1 MLISLSAYRKKQI
14 TASTNMNLA
23 RNFLLPIFNLLIFL
37 ILAFTPTYQNISF
50 KLQKILATFK
60 VKNFFLLLLSFGL
73 FSAAQSQNV
82 VTCYVFEDAS
92 TNPISKVKIEIKTQ
106 KIITTAT
113 DGYFK
118 TNLKNGEYNLVLTSL
133 GYDTLFVTIKVA
145 GNTNLNL
152 FLKPTYFQIKEVA
165 VAETQLNN
173 KILSTNANV
182 TVFTKKDMEKVPQF
196 LGQIDPIKAILTLPG
211 VGKGGDGNSGL
222 YIRGGSAGQNLTL
235 LNDAIIYNPSH
246 LLGLFSVFN
255 SGIINEVKLHKN
267 GVPATQ
273 VGRLASLIEV
283 NGSKKIAD
291 SLKIEADLGLYY
303 AAANMVV
310 PITTKW
316 SINLAA
322 RKTFMNY
329 TVWPL
334 LSKLNLN
341 SSFFNKAKYDFY
353 DLNFT
358 SNAQLSKKDFLHF
371 SAFTGGD
378 DFGFGITQFNINN
391 NMNWQNT
398 ALSLNWKRFINPNIT
413 LNTTLTHSGYNFNFG
428 MAQDQYTAR
437 ITSNIKDYSFK
448 TYFTALLNKHLL
460 KAGLHFTNHQF
471 KPNTP
476 YAKSL
481 DTELDFGTA
490 NVYHADESAIF
501 LSDDI
506 HISDKI
512 AVYAGTRLTYYRHKG
527 PFFINN
533 ENNLPIQH
541 AQNET
546 ITNYIYVEPSLTF
559 RYAFNHNTS
568 LKLAYSR
575 NVQPIHLIS
584 VTAVNFPADFW
595 MPSLVGLPPE
605 KGYQTS
611 IGYFK
616 NLKNGNYQ
624 TSVDVFYK
632 NMKGLVEFSGGITN
646 LLDNLKIEE
655 NLFKGT
661 GNAYGAEFFIKKVKG
676 KLTGWAGYTLSKS
689 NRNFADLNEG
699 NLFPFKYDRRH
710 DFTLVCN
717 HQLGSK
723 WNISSA
729 FTYATGNAFT
739 MPVSRF
745 TIGGNIVNE
754 YGLFNGSRMP
764 AYHRLDA
771 AVTYKMKQRKRIQSE
786 FSFSVYNLYNRQ
798 NPIYTFFM
806 ASGDLSKLKV
816 SVKPQSVALLPILPA
831 INYKIIFN

>member
-1 MLISLSAYRKKQI
+1 MIYRYLS
-14 TASTNMNLA
+14 S
-23 RNFLLPIFNLLIFL
+23 
-37 ILAFTPTYQNISF
+37 YQNICL
-50 KLQKILATFK
+50 KLQILPAYCTVKK
-60 VKNFFLLLLSFGL
+60 VFSLFFLLSLGFTV
-73 FSAAQSQNV
+73 QSQNLV
-82 VTCYVFEDAS
+82 NGNVFDETS
-92 TNPISKVKIEIKTQ
+92 TNPIAKVKIEIKNQ
-106 KIITTAT
+106 KTLITLK

-118 TNLKNGEYNLVLTSL
+118 TYLNNGDYDLILTRFGFDTLYQTVNVLGETNLK
-133 GYDTLFVTIKVA
+133 
-145 GNTNLNL
+145 L
-152 FLKPTYFQIKEVA
+152 FLKPSFIHIKEVA
-165 VAETQLNN
+165 ITEAKLNN

-182 TVFTKKDMEKVPQF
+182 TVFTKKDMEKVPRF
-196 LGQIDPIKAILTLPG
+196 LGQIDPIKALQTLPG
-211 VGKGGDGNSGL
+211 VGKGGEGNSGI

-255 SGIINEVKLHKN
+255 AAVVNEVKLYKT
-267 GVPATQ
+267 GVPAVQ

-283 NGSKKIAD
+283 NSSKKIAD

-303 AAANMVV
+303 AATNITL
-310 PITTKW
+310 PITNKW

-334 LSKLNLN
+334 LGKLKLN
-341 SSFFNKAKYDFY
+341 SPFFNKAKYDFY

-358 SNAQLSKKDFLHF
+358 SNAQLSKKDNLYF
-371 SAFTGGD
+371 SAFSGGD

-398 ALSLNWKRFINPNIT
+398 ALSLNWKRIINPNLI

-437 ITSNIKDYSFK
+437 ISSNIKDYSLKSFLSI
-448 TYFTALLNKHLL
+448 YLNKHQI
-460 KAGLHFTNHQF
+460 KTGLHFTNHRF

-481 DTELDFGTA
+481 NTELDFGTP
-490 NVYHADESAIF
+490 NVYYADETAIF

-506 HISDKI
+506 LLNDKI
-512 AVYAGTRLTYYRHKG
+512 AIYAGTRLTYYRHKG
-527 PFFINN
+527 PFFIAN
-533 ENNLPIQH
+533 ENNIQT
-541 AQNET
+541 QYTKNQT
-546 ITNYIYVEPSLTF
+546 IASYIFLEPSLTF
-559 RYAFNHNTS
+559 RYAFNNQSS
-568 LKLAYSR
+568 LKLSYSR

-595 MPSLVGLPPE
+595 MPSLAGIAPE
-605 KGYQTS
+605 KGYQS
-611 IGYFK
+611 SLGYFK
-616 NLKNGNYQ
+616 NFNNGTYQ
-624 TSVDVFYK
+624 TNVDAFYK
-632 NMKGLVEFSGGITN
+632 NMSGLVEFSGGIMN
-646 LLDNLKIEE
+646 LLDNLKIED
-655 NLFKGT
+655 NLYKGT

-689 NRNFADLNEG
+689 TRNFTDLNEG
-699 NLFPFKYDRRH
+699 APFPFKYDRRH
-710 DFTLVCN
+710 DFSLVYN
-717 HQLGSK
+717 YQLSLK

-729 FTYATGNAFT
+729 FTYATGNVFT
-739 MPVSRF
+739 IPVSRF

-754 YGLFNGSRMP
+754 YGPFNGSRMP

-771 AVTYKMKQRKRIQSE
+771 AVTYKMKQRKKIQSE
-786 FSFSVYNLYNRQ
+786 FSFSIYNLYNRQ

-806 ASGDLSKLKV
+806 ATGDLNKLKV
-816 SVKPQSVALLPILPA
+816 STKPQSVALLPVLPA

>member
-1 MLISLSAYRKKQI
+1 M
-14 TASTNMNLA
+14 
-23 RNFLLPIFNLLIFL
+23 PIFSFPNYLKYSLNSW
-37 ILAFTPTYQNISF
+37 YQNLSF
-50 KLQKILATFK
+50 KLQILPSVLTLQK
-60 VKNFFLLLLSFGL
+60 FFLLLFLISL
-73 FSAAQSQNV
+73 CVAAKSQNLV
-82 VTCYVFEDAS
+82 NGYVFEDGS
-92 TNPISKVKIEIKTQ
+92 TNAIAKVKIEIKTQ
-106 KIITTAT
+106 NTIKTLK

-118 TNLKNGEYNLVLTSL
+118 TYLKNGDYFFVLSSL
-133 GYDTLFVTIKVA
+133 GFDTLYQLVNVT
-145 GNTNLNL
+145 GQTNLKL
-152 FLKPTYFQIKEVA
+152 YLKPTLIHIKEVA
-165 VAETQLNN
+165 VTQTQLNN

-182 TVFTKKDMEKVPQF
+182 TVFTKQDMEKVPRF
-196 LGQIDPIKAILTLPG
+196 LGQIDPIKAIQTLPG
-211 VGKGGDGNSGL
+211 VGKGGEGNSGM

-255 SGIINEVKLHKN
+255 SAFVNEVKLYKT
-267 GVPATQ
+267 GVPAAQ

-283 NGSKKIAD
+283 NSSKKIAD
-291 SLKIEADLGLYY
+291 SLKTEVDLGLYY
-303 AAANMVV
+303 AAANIVV
-310 PITTKW
+310 PINKKW

-341 SSFFNKAKYDFY
+341 SSIFNKAKYDFY
-353 DLNFT
+353 DVNFT
-358 SNAQLSKKDFLHF
+358 TNAQLSKKDFLYF

-378 DFGFGITQFNINN
+378 DFGFGITQFNISN
-391 NMNWQNT
+391 NMNWKNT
-398 ALSLNWKRFINPNIT
+398 ALSLNWKRIINTNLI
-413 LNTTLTHSGYNFNFG
+413 LNTTLTHSGYNFNFS
-428 MAQDQYTAR
+428 MIQDQYTAR
-437 ITSNIKDYSFK
+437 ITSNIKDYSFN
-448 TYFTALLNKHLL
+448 TYLTAQLNKHLF

-490 NVYHADESAIF
+490 NVYHADESAVF

-506 HISDKI
+506 NINDKI

-527 PFFINN
+527 PFLFSDESN
-533 ENNLPIQH
+533 IQTNY
-541 AQNET
+541 AKNKT
-546 ITNYIYVEPSLTF
+546 ITPYIFLEPSLTF
-559 RYAFNHNTS
+559 RYAFNTNTS

-595 MPSLVGLPPE
+595 MPSLAGIAPE

-611 IGYFK
+611 LGYFK
-616 NLKNGNYQ
+616 NFKNGTYQ
-624 TSVDVFYK
+624 TYVDAFYK
-632 NMKGLVEFSGGITN
+632 NMTGLVEFSGGIMN
-646 LLDNLKIEE
+646 LLDNLKIED
-655 NLFKGT
+655 NLYKGT

-676 KLTGWAGYTLSKS
+676 KFTGWAGYTLSKS

-699 NLFPFKYDRRH
+699 NSFPFKYDRRH
-710 DFTLVCN
+710 DFSLVCN
-717 HQLGSK
+717 HQLGLK
-723 WNISSA
+723 LNISTA

-754 YGLFNGSRMP
+754 YGSFNGSRMP

-771 AVTYKMKQRKRIQSE
+771 AVTYKMKQRKRVQSE

-798 NPIYTFFM
+798 NPIYTFFV
-806 ASGDLSKLKV
+806 ATGDLSKLKV
-816 SVKPQSVALLPILPA
+816 SIKPQSVALLPILPA

>member
-1 MLISLSAYRKKQI
+1 MFLFKHLTASLQNFCCKVSILLCSLSSKKI
-14 TASTNMNLA
+14 FSVAMILCFCVTAKS
-23 RNFLLPIFNLLIFL
+23 
-37 ILAFTPTYQNISF
+37 
-50 KLQKILATFK
+50 
-60 VKNFFLLLLSFGL
+60 
-73 FSAAQSQNV
+73 QSLV
-82 VTCYVFEDAS
+82 EGYVFDDANS
-92 TNPISKVKIEIKTQ
+92 SPLSNVKIEIGSQKTFM
-106 KIITTAT
+106 TNS
-113 DGYFK
+113 DGYYK
-118 TNLKNGEYNLVLTSL
+118 TYLKNGDYNIRLTIV
-133 GYDTLFVTIKVA
+133 GYDTLFTQVNIIGKTS
-145 GNTNLNL
+145 LNHH
-152 FLKPTYFQIKEVA
+152 LKRASIQMNEVA
-165 VAETQLNN
+165 VSEIKVDN
-173 KILSTNANV
+173 KILSTNANI
-182 TVFTKKDMEKVPQF
+182 TVFTKKDMENVPRF
-196 LGQIDPIKAILTLPG
+196 LGQIDPIKAIQTLPG
-211 VGKGGDGNSGL
+211 VGKGGDGNSGI
-222 YIRGGSAGQNLTL
+222 YIRGGTAGQNLTL

-255 SGIINEVKLHKN
+255 SAVVNEVKLYKT

-283 NGSKKIAD
+283 NSSKKIAD
-291 SLKIEADLGLYY
+291 SLQIEADLGLYY
-303 AAANMVV
+303 AAANIIV
-310 PITTKW
+310 PINKKW

-341 SSFFNKAKYDFY
+341 SSFFNQTKYDFY

-358 SNAQLSKKDFLHF
+358 SNAQLSKKDFLYF

-398 ALSLNWKRFINPNIT
+398 ALSLNWRRIINPNLI
-413 LNTTLTHSGYNFNFG
+413 LNTTLTHSGYGFNFG
-428 MAQDQYTAR
+428 MAQEQYVAR
-437 ITSNIKDYSFK
+437 INSDIKDYSYK
-448 TYFTALLNKHLL
+448 TYLTAYLDKHLI
-460 KAGLHFTNHQF
+460 KAGLQF
-471 KPNTP
+471 SNRRLKPNTP
-476 YAKSL
+476 YAKSSN
-481 DTELDFGTA
+481 TELDFGTP

-506 HISDKI
+506 NLNDKI
-512 AVYAGTRLTYYRHKG
+512 AIYAGTRLTYYRHKG
-527 PFFINN
+527 PFFKND
-533 ENNLPIQH
+533 ENNNQT
-541 AQNET
+541 QYNRNKT
-546 ITNYIYVEPSLTF
+546 ITSYVFVEPSLTF
-559 RYAFNHNTS
+559 RYVFNSNAS
-568 LKLAYSR
+568 IKLAYAR

-595 MPSLVGLPPE
+595 MPSLAGLEPE

-611 IGYFK
+611 VGYFK
-616 NLKNGNYQ
+616 NFKNGNYQ

-632 NMKGLVEFSGGITN
+632 NMKGLVEFSGGIMN
-646 LLDNLKIEE
+646 LLDNLKIED
-655 NLFKGT
+655 NLYKGI
-661 GNAYGAEFFIKKVKG
+661 GNAYGAEFFVKKVKG

-689 NRNFADLNEG
+689 NRIFADLNEG
-699 NLFPFKYDRRH
+699 NPFPFKYDRRH
-710 DFTLVCN
+710 DFSLVCN

-754 YGLFNGSRMP
+754 YGSFNGSRMP

-771 AVTYKMKQRKRIQSE
+771 SIIYKMRQRKRVQSE

-806 ASGDLSKLKV
+806 ANGDLSKLKV
-816 SVKPQSVALLPILPA
+816 SIQPQSVALLPILPA